1 MASSASCQDAVTT
14 AMRGRH
20 NDPTPEPAPAS
31 SGQPAMRRAA
41 MTGARAKAGSDVSE
55 ETLGRFFRGL
65 GHPIRLAL
73 LDFLLDG
80 ERTVSECVEHVGL
93 SQGRVSTHLA
103 CLARCG
109 YVGARRE
116 GRFAFYRV
124 TDTRVQQV
132 VRLAEQMAAEHSE
145 ALACCPTIDTD
156 SEHDDAE

>member
-1 MASSASCQDAVTT
+1 
-14 AMRGRH
+14 
-20 NDPTPEPAPAS
+20 
-31 SGQPAMRRAA
+31 
-41 MTGARAKAGSDVSE
+41 MTGARAKAGADVSE

-65 GHPIRLAL
+65 GHPVRLAL
-73 LDFLLDG
+73 LEFLLDG
-80 ERTVSECVEHVGL
+80 ERTVSACVEHVGL

-124 TDTRVQQV
+124 TDTRVEQI

-145 ALACCPTIDTD
+145 ALACCPTIDAD
-156 SEHDDAE
+156 SEHDDGQ